1 MGLDASTL
9 ENEGATDAVLSP
21 SGLNP
26 RAKQALRG
34 GGSSSSADGGGDAS
48 PSNLM
53 MNLPNFLTIVRI
65 LLIPFLIVIYYQ
77 GSLQAHILAAAFFLI
92 ASLTDVL
99 DGYLA
104 RRRSEVTQFGK
115 FLDPVA
121 DKLLIISAL
130 FLLVGNGRVSAW
142 IAIILVGREFAVT
155 GFRAIASTEGVVIA
169 AEGAGKYK
177 MFFQIVAIT
186 FLIVD
191 LSEAYFH
198 AIGLVF
204 LWISLFLSLV
214 SGARYF
220 VKFGKVVNLQKVK

>member
-1 MGLDASTL
+1 
-9 ENEGATDAVLSP
+9 
-21 SGLNP
+21 
-26 RAKQALRG
+26 
-34 GGSSSSADGGGDAS
+34 
-48 PSNLM
+48 
-53 MNLPNFLTIVRI
+53 MNLPNLLTIARI
-65 LLIPFLIVIYYQ
+65 LLIPFFIFFYYQ
-77 GSLQAHILAAAFFLI
+77 GSFRASLLAAAFFLI

-104 RRRSEVTQFGK
+104 RRRHEVTQFGK

-130 FLLVGNGRVSAW
+130 FLLVGDGRVSAW

-169 AEGAGKYK
+169 AEGFGKYK

-186 FLIVD
+186 FLIID
-191 LSEAYFH
+191 LPQAYFH
-198 AIGLVF
+198 IIGSTF
-204 LWISLFLSLV
+204 LWVSLFLSVISAGL
-214 SGARYF
+214 YF